1 MVYLQ
6 ESATLFLGKA
16 KEILSRL
23 NWVDVIGIIVVIRT
37 FYIGIRRGLL
47 IEIFK
52 IAGFGVGLF
61 IALTQ
66 YRSWSEVISE
76 KSILPIREAEV
87 LTFLV
92 IFALGYGITSLV
104 RFILMKAATFKIP
117 GGWDRIGGGLLG
129 FGRGCLWLIFLE
141 VTALCLSPMAGYLSQ
156 SIRERS
162 FFGPSLLSGGKVTY
176 QVANRFSS
184 RFTSEKVEAIL
195 QENYP
200 PSSQQKK

>member
-1 MVYLQ
+1 MVYLHQ
-6 ESATLFLGKA
+6 FMTLFLEKT

-23 NWVDVIGIIVVIRT
+23 NWVDIVGIIVVIRT

-52 IAGFGVGLF
+52 VAGFGVGLF
-61 IALTQ
+61 MAITQ
-66 YRSWSEVISE
+66 YRSWSAVISE
-76 KSILPIREAEV
+76 KSILPVREAEI

-92 IFALGYGITSLV
+92 IFALGYGVTCLV
-104 RFILMKAATFKIP
+104 RFVLLKIATFKIP
-117 GGWDRIGGGLLG
+117 GAWDRIGGGLLG
-129 FGRGCLWLIFLE
+129 LGRGCLWLIFLE
-141 VTALCLSPMAGYLSQ
+141 VTALCASSTTGYLSQ
-156 SIRERS
+156 SVRERS

-176 QVANRFSS
+176 QVANRISS

-195 QENYP
+195 QDKYP